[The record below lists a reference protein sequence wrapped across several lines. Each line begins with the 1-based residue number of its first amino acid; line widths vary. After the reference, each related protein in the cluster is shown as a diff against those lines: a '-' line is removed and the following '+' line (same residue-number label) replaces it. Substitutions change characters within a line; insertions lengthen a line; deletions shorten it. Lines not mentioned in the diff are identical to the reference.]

1 MYMYI
6 EKTRQGY
13 RITTYSAIDEK
24 THYIGYTKKQA
35 IQKHKQAYNLR
46 YKHLTIIE
54 F

>member
-13 RITTYSAIDEK
+13 RITTYSTIYEK

-35 IQKHKQAYNLR
+35 IRKHRIDHNLR